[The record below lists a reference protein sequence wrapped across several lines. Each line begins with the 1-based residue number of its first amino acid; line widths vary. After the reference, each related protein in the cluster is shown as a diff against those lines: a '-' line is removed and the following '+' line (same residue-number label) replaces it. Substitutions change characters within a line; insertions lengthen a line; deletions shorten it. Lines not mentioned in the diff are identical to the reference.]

1 MKQEKLAKKTIDS
14 YLLRVIEESVKAAL
28 QKKALQEKEKQTE
41 VVDEPATPAPVSGED
56 EKEKL
61 KKGDVTVDDVIEK
74 LNSIRSGKSFK
85 DEQISSAFGKYF
97 DDLESAE
104 KTALFAFLKGIAQIV
119 TGEVE
124 GPEAIDPGDK
134 PAGVEMKKTGG
145 PEKVSIKP
153 NVIKAP
159 EVEEKKTPSAEDT
172 SGPVPITPKK

>member
-1 MKQEKLAKKTIDS
+1 MKQEKLAQKTIDS
-14 YLLRVIEESVKAAL
+14 YLLKVIEESVKAAL

-41 VVDEPATPAPVSGED
+41 AADEPAVVSND
-56 EKEKL
+56 SEKEKL

-85 DEQISSAFGKYF
+85 DEQVSSAFGKYF
-97 DDLESAE
+97 DDLEDAE

-145 PEKVSIKP
+145 PEKVSVKP

-159 EVEEKKTPSAEDT
+159 EAEEEKKTPSAEDT